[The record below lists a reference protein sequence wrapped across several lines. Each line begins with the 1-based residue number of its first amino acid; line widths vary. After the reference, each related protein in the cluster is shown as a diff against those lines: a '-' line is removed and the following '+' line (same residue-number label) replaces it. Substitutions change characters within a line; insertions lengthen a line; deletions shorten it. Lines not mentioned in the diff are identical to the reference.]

1 MKRSLLL
8 ALACAAIGFV
18 TVVVVLPRSGGQTT
32 GGWGGEFLGLSGMTL
47 GAMGAAAG
55 LAIGLALTLRR
66 RRPPADMATETG
78 APPVES
84 TGPSAQV
91 RAWLRKK
98 RRRDAPKRFGK
109 RGR

>member
-18 TVVVVLPRSGGQTT
+18 AVSTLLPSSGGQTT

-66 RRPPADMATETG
+66 RRPPADMARENG
-78 APPVES
+78 RSPVES
-84 TGPSAQV
+84 TGPSAQL
-91 RAWLRKK
+91 RA
-98 RRRDAPKRFGK
+98 
-109 RGR
+109 